1 MGRNKSFYQMNE
13 FAFRHKGRKAMNR
26 QETMLPSL
34 VEGERLNQKTFQAHQ
49 EAMAAVRLA
58 RLLANQPELGLHC
71 LWASFF

>member
-1 MGRNKSFYQMNE
+1 
-13 FAFRHKGRKAMNR
+13 MNR

-71 LWASFF
+71 LWPGFF